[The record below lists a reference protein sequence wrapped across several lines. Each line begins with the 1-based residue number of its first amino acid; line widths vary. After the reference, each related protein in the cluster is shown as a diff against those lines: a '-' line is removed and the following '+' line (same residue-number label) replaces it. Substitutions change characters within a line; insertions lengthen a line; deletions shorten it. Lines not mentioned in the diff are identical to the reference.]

1 MTVRSQARWT
11 KIVGPST
18 SGVNRKNAAPKR
30 GPYHVIGG
38 LYFVSFMLSYPSK
51 KGKSKMKAKQL
62 FLSVVSFV
70 LAILMLTSCSTTTTV
85 STGPGIGNGPP
96 AHAPAWGH
104 RKKEKATEVVVE
116 TRPSVGVKGT
126 IEIDL

>member
-1 MTVRSQARWT
+1 MKT
-11 KIVGPST
+11 KP
-18 SGVNRKNAAPKR
+18 
-30 GPYHVIGG
+30 
-38 LYFVSFMLSYPSK
+38 
-51 KGKSKMKAKQL
+51 L
-62 FLSVVSFV
+62 FLSVVGV
-70 LAILMLTSCSTTTTV
+70 ILAILMLTSCSTTATV

-126 IEIDL
+126 VEIDL